1 MRVSIG
7 SSTIRSTAKPPRP
20 SRSTTSSVVRWRPAQ
35 AMNRCTSQSTDI
47 GDGSLA
53 EMVRSITTTRP
64 SPAIASWQLPSNLR
78 LAASSR
84 SPMIRDSR

>member
-1 MRVSIG
+1 
-7 SSTIRSTAKPPRP
+7 
-20 SRSTTSSVVRWRPAQ
+20 
-35 AMNRCTSQSTDI
+35 MNRCTSQSTDI

-64 SPAIASWQLPSNLR
+64 SPAIASRQLPSNLR